1 MMRFKYSIIIP
12 HKNIPVLLQRCLD
25 SIPIRDDIQIVIVDD
40 NSSSE
45 IVDFDN
51 FPGMQRNNTIVLL
64 TEDGKGAGYAR
75 NVGIEH
81 AYGEWI
87 LFADADDFYL
97 PMAFDIL
104 DDKCISKNTDFFVF
118 NADSVYSDTLEKSCR
133 CIAINRKINE
143 YNLNDIDSVN
153 VLKYTIYDTWIK
165 VFSLNFIKKNNLHF
179 EEVVSGNDV
188 YFSIMSSFCSKKIE
202 VYADK
207 IYCVTE
213 RKGSLSYSLKS
224 DIILSRIYVLVRN
237 NKFLKHNNLYCY
249 RANIIPLYY
258 ALIRLSLFDLFKGL
272 SIINYN
278 IFQLISDLLFFSFKR
293 FKHYLWKR

>member
-1 MMRFKYSIIIP
+1 M
-12 HKNIPVLLQRCLD
+12 
-25 SIPIRDDIQIVIVDD
+25 
-40 NSSSE
+40 
-45 IVDFDN
+45 
-51 FPGMQRNNTIVLL
+51 
-64 TEDGKGAGYAR
+64 
-75 NVGIEH
+75 
-81 AYGEWI
+81 
-87 LFADADDFYL
+87 
-97 PMAFDIL
+97 
-104 DDKCISKNTDFFVF
+104 
-118 NADSVYSDTLEKSCR
+118 
-133 CIAINRKINE
+133 
-143 YNLNDIDSVN
+143 
-153 VLKYTIYDTWIK
+153 
-165 VFSLNFIKKNNLHF
+165 HF